1 MVLAAVAM
9 GASPSM
15 AEVGKTYLT
24 AYDKKKGSQTKAG
37 KFGRQ
42 IRLLRPA
49 EVRKAKRPTKA
60 MKSAKGAKAAKA
72 KAKAKRKMPPN
83 SYTEQVRY
91 CGKAYFTT
99 KRGKRWI
106 AAHTRARHVLLVRLH
121 KAKRKYAVICG
132 TKPKGAAR
140 KPMRKIKSR
149 PANKKSS

>member
-1 MVLAAVAM
+1 MVLAAAVM
-9 GASPSM
+9 GANPSL
-15 AEVGKTYLT
+15 AEIGKTYLT
-24 AYDKKKGSQTKAG
+24 AYSKKKGSQAKAG

-49 EVRKAKRPTKA
+49 EVRKKKRPTKA

-72 KAKAKRKMPPN
+72 RAKRKMPPN

-91 CGKAYFTT
+91 CGKSYYTT

-106 AAHTRARHVLLVRLH
+106 AAHNRARHVLLVRLH

-132 TKPKGAAR
+132 TKPKGPAR
-140 KPMRKIKSR
+140 KPMRKKMRKPS
-149 PANKKSS
+149 NKKSS